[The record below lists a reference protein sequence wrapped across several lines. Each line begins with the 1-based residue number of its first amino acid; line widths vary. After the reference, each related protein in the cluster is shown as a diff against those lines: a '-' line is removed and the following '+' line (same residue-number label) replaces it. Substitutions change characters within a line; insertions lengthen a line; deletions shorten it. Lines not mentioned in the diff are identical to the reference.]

1 ILERARAHP
10 LWVGRAQKKKA
21 FEAANPGKK
30 YGVGY
35 AHVQKDYGTGAEAA
49 VVSLEIDPRGRLKL
63 CHVAH
68 EMGPGVTTSQAIM

>member
-1 ILERARAHP
+1 GMKNTQGAIPAGALRNEEILERARAHP

-49 VVSLEIDPRGRLKL
+49 VVSLEI
-63 CHVAH
+63 
-68 EMGPGVTTSQAIM
+68 